1 MTSRGYSQSAPLE
14 RNPVE
19 ALELFLKHVTRPG
32 PGAERGQEGEGKE
45 ESARWPPLHK
55 ALLSGG
61 WTGHPPGASST
72 CACNLRGTHSR
83 TEEWMAAC
91 AGTLLCPRYFITKHG
106 NEYPCGEPASVQKSS
121 GPPTQ
126 RPHAGAQP
134 VSLRGCGVPPQCAC
148 PLALVLGVGSFHT
161 LLEDRAP
168 QKRLIS
174 FAKTKKK
181 IRRTWL
187 QLLWE
192 TESIIWP

>member
-1 MTSRGYSQSAPLE
+1 MSPGQGLGQRGV
-14 RNPVE
+14 R
-19 ALELFLKHVTRPG
+19 
-32 PGAERGQEGEGKE
+32 RGKAKK
-45 ESARWPPLHK
+45 SLHGG
-55 ALLSGG
+55 LLSTKLSCQRDGQD
-61 WTGHPPGASST
+61 TPPGASST

-134 VSLRGCGVPPQCAC
+134 VSLWGCGVPPQCAC

-174 FAKTKKK
+174 FAKTNKK

-187 QLLWE
+187 QHLWE